1 MMCAMN
7 SAFRTA
13 AKEGIA
19 SPQSTSHIFFQLKRA
34 KIMLLILSMLFFQ
47 LGAMSANAQ
56 ARNSSCDFSICDA
69 KNRMLIF
76 NKINDAYII
85 NMKIKGNFLRVL
97 EASKKE
103 LLQTCVRQAVIVLVP
118 EALAKVS
125 GMTLVVEYINNN
137 ANAKKFQQSLSEEIQ
152 IALEALETTKTTYRN
167 LQRLCN
173 SEPLASAIL
182 TDAIANLEQ
191 AKALVTLSFEL
202 MQ

>member
-1 MMCAMN
+1 
-7 SAFRTA
+7 
-13 AKEGIA
+13 
-19 SPQSTSHIFFQLKRA
+19 
-34 KIMLLILSMLFFQ
+34 
-47 LGAMSANAQ
+47 
-56 ARNSSCDFSICDA
+56 
-69 KNRMLIF
+69 MLIF